1 MDLNNKPVA
10 SWTTILLILVFS
22 LIYGWKTKQ
31 IDFDLAYTQADVECE
46 LYIEISNGFEVV
58 GEHSDY
64 VLKLKKN
71 LFGQKQAGRVLNK
84 HLVNKLESVGLSR
97 VSLMN
102 AFSIKAVLCSYC
114 TLMILYWWD
123 PTIMNLRYSSRIC
136 RKLN

>member
-1 MDLNNKPVA
+1 
-10 SWTTILLILVFS
+10 
-22 LIYGWKTKQ
+22 
-31 IDFDLAYTQADVECE
+31 
-46 LYIEISNGFEVV
+46 
-58 GEHSDY
+58 
-64 VLKLKKN
+64 LKLKKN